1 LRENIIA
8 VSLYSGVIISK
19 KAFLISSKKLNAAF
33 FENGF
38 SVRHKKV

>member
-1 LRENIIA
+1 MIA

-19 KAFLISSKKLNAAF
+19 KAFFISSKKLNAAI

-38 SVRHKKV
+38 SVRHRKI